1 MYMTNMYKYEKDG
14 FIAVSGT
21 LPEGATLIEEL
32 PILYAD
38 ENFTLVRISDG
49 EEMDSVWL
57 HDGDKQENYEERKKD
72 KDGQGSNSNDKR

>member
-1 MYMTNMYKYEKDG
+1 MYMVNMYRYELNG
-14 FIAVSGT
+14 IVGISGE
-21 LPEGATLIEEL
+21 LPEGATLLETL

-57 HDGDKQENYEERKKD
+57 HDGDKAENYEERKKD
-72 KDGQGSNSNDKR
+72 DNG